1 MPFDRSLVI
10 GLVGPCAAGKTTI
23 STLLKKSG
31 IQVRPIAQE
40 HSYVKYMWEKISHP
54 DILIYLDVSYPNTI
68 KRRQLNW
75 TLEEYNIQ
83 IERLSHARQHA
94 HLYIRTDD
102 LSVNQVLDCI
112 LEFIHFTEQD
122 K

>member
-1 MPFDRSLVI
+1 MPFDLSLVI

-23 STLLKKSG
+23 SSLLKKSG
-31 IQVRPIAQE
+31 IQVKQIAQE
-40 HSYVKYMWEKISHP
+40 HSYVKYMWQRISHP

-83 IERLSHARQHA
+83 VDRLSHARQNA
-94 HLYIRTDD
+94 DLYIDTND
-102 LSVNQVLDCI
+102 LSINEVLEII
-112 LEFIHFTEQD
+112 LNFIQFT
-122 K
+122 